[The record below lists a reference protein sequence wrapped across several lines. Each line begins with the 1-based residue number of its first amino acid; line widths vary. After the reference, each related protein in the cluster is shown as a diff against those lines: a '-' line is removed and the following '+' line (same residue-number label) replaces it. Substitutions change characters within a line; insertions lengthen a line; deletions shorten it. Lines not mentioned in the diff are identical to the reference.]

1 MSDSHRQL
9 TGLDKLIGHFDTAV
23 RTLHGVASARRPNPA
38 GDIESE
44 TALSQEESKHA
55 SGLMR
60 INHTGEVC
68 AQALY
73 SGQALTAR
81 SPEVAREMEQSA
93 TEEEDHLAWC
103 QQRLEELDSKPSI
116 LNPLFY
122 AGSFSM
128 GALAGLMGDKFS
140 LGFIAATEDRV
151 CAHLEAH
158 LSELPE
164 EDIRSRAIV
173 SEMIADEKHHGQK
186 ALEAGGSEFTEA
198 QLNAMALLSKV
209 MTKTTYYL

>member
-1 MSDSHRQL
+1 MPADKRQL
-9 TGLDKLIGHFDTAV
+9 SGIDRLICHFDTAI
-23 RTLHGVASARRPNPA
+23 RTLHGISSAGRPNPRNSVEA
-38 GDIESE
+38 TENLTHHE
-44 TALSQEESKHA
+44 QKHA
-55 SGLMR
+55 AGLMR

-81 SPEVAREMEQSA
+81 SEQIALEMQQSA
-93 TEEEDHLAWC
+93 KEEEDHLAWC
-103 QQRLEELDSKPSI
+103 KERLDELGSKPSL

-128 GALAGLMGDKFS
+128 GALAGIIGDRFS

-151 CAHLEAH
+151 CAHLEEH
-158 LSELPE
+158 LTELPE
-164 EDIRSRAIV
+164 NDNRSRAIV
-173 SEMIADEKHHGQK
+173 SEMIVDEKRHGQK
-186 ALEAGGSEFTEA
+186 ALEAGGATFTEA

-209 MTKTTYYL
+209 MTKTTYHL